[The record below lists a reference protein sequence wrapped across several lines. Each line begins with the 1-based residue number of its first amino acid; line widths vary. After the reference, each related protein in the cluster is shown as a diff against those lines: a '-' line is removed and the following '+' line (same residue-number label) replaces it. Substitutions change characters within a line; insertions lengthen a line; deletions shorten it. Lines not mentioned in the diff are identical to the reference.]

1 MPAEEMIM
9 SPMRAELTTASAPDA
24 QLNYAE
30 QRLNFS
36 STFVT
41 GSNSFIM
48 VTFREV
54 IFQIFN
60 LTTGF

>member
-1 MPAEEMIM
+1 M

-41 GSNSFIM
+41 GSYSF
-48 VTFREV
+48 
-54 IFQIFN
+54 FN
-60 LTTGF
+60 LNFLAIIFGTFSVSLEMDF